1 MRRLIG
7 GTLRTQAVYVIC
19 KLGIPDQLAL
29 GPRSAADLA
38 ERVHAHAD
46 PLRRVLRFL
55 VTCGVLTEADDGRFA
70 LTAMGEYLQT
80 AHPRSLRPSAIR
92 AGEGFWQT
100 VSGLHDVVVTGAA
113 PRTSFFQRLAEEGK
127 EEGFA
132 RRMRGSTAGL
142 AEAVASHEAL
152 REARSV
158 VDVGGGYGALLVAVL
173 EMHPHLRGILFDTES
188 MIAGARQAIEASPV
202 ADRCEL
208 VAGDFFHALPPAD
221 VYLLSWV
228 LHDWDDELARRILRA
243 CSRPATLLIMEVLL
257 PPRAEALDA
266 PPAGVVVDPFTL
278 DLQML
283 LLTGGRE
290 RTLDEYRA
298 LLGVEGFELMGASPL
313 ASARGA
319 SLIAARSGA

>member
-1 MRRLIG
+1 MRQLIG
-7 GTLRTQAVYVIC
+7 GSLRTQAVYVVS

-29 GPRSAADLA
+29 GPRSADELA
-38 ERVHAHAD
+38 QRVGAHGDA
-46 PLRRVLRFL
+46 LRRVLRFL
-55 VTCGVLTEADDGRFA
+55 VACAVLSETEDGRFA

-92 AGEGFWQT
+92 AGEGFWKT
-100 VSGLHDVVVTGAA
+100 VGGLHDVMMTGGADG
-113 PRTSFFQRLAEEGK
+113 SFFQRLAVEGK

-132 RRMRGSTAGL
+132 LRMRGSTAGL
-142 AEAVASHEAL
+142 AEAVASHEAV
-152 REARSV
+152 RKARTV
-158 VDVGGGYGALLVAVL
+158 VDVGGGHGALLVALL
-173 EMHPHLRGILFDTES
+173 ERHPHLRGILFDTET
-188 MIAGARQAIEASPV
+188 MIAGARRAIEAGPV

-208 VAGDFFHALPPAD
+208 AAGDFFQSIPAGD

-228 LHDWDDELARRILRA
+228 LHDWDDERARRILRA

-257 PPRAEALDA
+257 PMRAQALDA
-266 PPAGVVVDPFTL
+266 PPAGVVADPFTL

-298 LLGVEGFELMGASPL
+298 LLEAENCELVGAAPL

-319 SLIAARSGA
+319 SLLTARAAPV